1 MNRAAGGFALIALL
15 MGGIVSAQ
23 TPAQSTPSPSTMP
36 STQDP
41 SSTGPSTSQPAPN
54 AGARSET
61 KMQLKDCIALQRANN
76 PQLSQQDALKAC
88 KDAASS
94 SPRD

>member
-1 MNRAAGGFALIALL
+1 MNQPAAGFALIALL

-23 TPAQSTPSPSTMP
+23 TAAPAQSPSAMP

-41 SSTGPSTSQPAPN
+41 SSTAPSTSQPTPN
-54 AGARSET
+54 AGTRSET
-61 KMQLKDCIALQRANN
+61 KMQLKDCIARQRASN
-76 PQLSQQDALKAC
+76 PQLSEQDALKAC
-88 KDAASS
+88 KDVASS

>member
-1 MNRAAGGFALIALL
+1 
-15 MGGIVSAQ
+15 
-23 TPAQSTPSPSTMP
+23 
-36 STQDP
+36 
-41 SSTGPSTSQPAPN
+41 
-54 AGARSET
+54 
-61 KMQLKDCIALQRANN
+61 MQLKDCIARQRANN